1 MTNEPQQDLST
12 PHDPTPDDVAAT
24 DSAPEAGTGP
34 GDTVPPESSPDNA
47 DRIPPITVE
56 WVAQPGD
63 LRRASLSVLRQR
75 RFWVRSLVIGLVVG
89 VIVAAVCIATG
100 SGWPLGLL
108 IGGCF
113 FLGLS
118 LEILLIC
125 LFAAWRQNRKVLRAG
140 TRWAAGSDATR
151 IRIDNRIN
159 TIIIARSDIEGFRR
173 VGSLFVL
180 QLPEGEVLAIPA
192 ALLESTLTD
201 PAFARLI
208 D

>member
-1 MTNEPQQDLST
+1 M
-12 PHDPTPDDVAAT
+12 
-24 DSAPEAGTGP
+24 
-34 GDTVPPESSPDNA
+34 
-47 DRIPPITVE
+47 PPITVE

-63 LRRASLSVLRQR
+63 VRRATLSALRQR
-75 RFWVRSLVIGLVVG
+75 RFWMRSLVIGMVVG

-118 LEILLIC
+118 LEMILLC

-140 TRWAAGSDATR
+140 TRWAAGSDAKR
-151 IRIDNRIN
+151 IRIENQIN
-159 TIIIARSDIEGFRR
+159 TIIIARENIEGFRR

-180 QLPEGEVLAIPA
+180 RLREGEVFAIPV
-192 ALLESTLTD
+192 ALLESILTD
-201 PAFARLI
+201 PDLARLI

>member
-1 MTNEPQQDLST
+1 MTNDPQQDHST
-12 PHDPTPDDVAAT
+12 PQAAQPDD
-24 DSAPEAGTGP
+24 
-34 GDTVPPESSPDNA
+34 A
-47 DRIPPITVE
+47 DRIPSITVE

-63 LRRASLSVLRQR
+63 LRRATLSVLRQR
-75 RFWVRSLVIGLVVG
+75 RFWVRSLVVGLVVG
-89 VIVAAVCIATG
+89 VVVGAVCIATG

-118 LEILLIC
+118 LEMLLLC

-159 TIIIARSDIEGFRR
+159 TIVIARENIEAFRR

-180 QLPEGEVLAIPA
+180 QLREGEVVAIPV
-192 ALLESTLTD
+192 ALLESVLTD
-201 PAFARLI
+201 PDLARLI